1 MRISYIYFI
10 STTSIDHQLSLEVK
24 NKLELLQVDKQIKIF
39 KAKSWQELINQFKEI
54 DLYFQE
60 ECTD

>member
-39 KAKSWQELINQFKEI
+39 KTKSWQELVNQVKEI
-54 DLYFQE
+54 D
-60 ECTD
+60 

>member
-24 NKLELLQVDKQIKIF
+24 NKLELLQVDKQMKIF
-39 KAKSWQELINQFKEI
+39 ISN
-54 DLYFQE
+54 LYSYIPH
-60 ECTD
+60 